1 MNKELK
7 VKKTTYKVDGSTE
20 PCFEVS
26 GECAMVRIAP
36 FYHFVG
42 PDTILVTEYLDGEWN
57 SEDEWTG
64 DFDNL
69 TEDGAV
75 EIATRYSVYL

>member
-36 FYHFVG
+36 FYHFVVQ
-42 PDTILVTEYLDGEWN
+42 IR
-57 SEDEWTG
+57 
-64 DFDNL
+64 F
-69 TEDGAV
+69 
-75 EIATRYSVYL
+75 